1 MKHMKRLLSVLVVVF
16 LLAAPL
22 SALAQE
28 TPDPLCGG
36 LSAEDCD
43 FLLSAQGTLATAT
56 SFAIPAMELKVNLND
71 GETNTALS
79 VKGSGEIMLPTSG
92 SLLLHLVLTEITLE
106 PADPSVPGAVEVI
119 INDKM
124 GFVNVNGEWYGEE
137 LTEADLADM
146 QNTLDQVSGL
156 TAVGDI
162 GALGID
168 MTGVMTTTRGE
179 DVDMMG
185 MTMAHFTTSLDV
197 GNLLVAV
204 LSSPLLGQLLGAS
217 GEDLGLGELSPED
230 MAMMGMIFQPML
242 AGTTLSVEDWFGVED
257 KYLHKL
263 VIDANINLDLSMLGG
278 EGAVPITGA
287 LYLDIELD
295 QINAA
300 FEVAAPESYK
310 SMEELDMDME
320 GLGGLGLGM

>member
-43 FLLSAQGTLATAT
+43 LLLSAQGNLATAT
-56 SFAIPAMELKVNLND
+56 SFAIPAMELKFNLND
-71 GETNTALS
+71 GESNTAFS

-92 SLLLHLVLTEITLE
+92 SMLLHLVITELMVE
-106 PADPSVPGAVEVI
+106 PADPTVPSALEVLI
-119 INDKM
+119 DGEM
-124 GFVNVNGEWYGEE
+124 GYVNVDGEWYGEE
-137 LTEADLADM
+137 LAESDLADL

-156 TAVGDI
+156 TSVGDV

-168 MTGVMTTTRGE
+168 MTGVMTTTRGD

-185 MTMAHFTTSLDV
+185 MKMAHFTTTLDV

-204 LSSPLLGQLLGAS
+204 LSSPMLGQLLGAS
-217 GEDLGLGELSPED
+217 GEDLGLGELSPDD

-263 VIDANINLDLSMLGG
+263 VIDANLSLDLSMLGG
-278 EGAVPITGA
+278 EGAGPITGA

-295 QINAA
+295 QINAT

-310 SMEELDMDME
+310 PMEELDLDME
-320 GLGGLGLGM
+320 GLGGLGMGM